1 VPKASAGA
9 KVYHLYA
16 MRTTIDIPEH
26 LLVEAKQ
33 LAAER
38 RLPLTR
44 LFEDSLR
51 LYLGEQRLKRAQ
63 GEPAPLPL
71 LRDPV
76 PVEGI
81 DLDDTS
87 RLWELE

>member
-1 VPKASAGA
+1 MM
-9 KVYHLYA
+9 VYHHRI
-16 MRTTIDIPEH
+16 MRTTVDIPEH
-26 LLVEAKQ
+26 LL
-33 LAAER
+33 
-38 RLPLTR
+38 
-44 LFEDSLR
+44 
-51 LYLGEQRLKRAQ
+51 G
-63 GEPAPLPL
+63 PALLPL